1 MNERLHYYLALFS
14 GKSVGVAPLN
24 ALRGQRRQTLLLI
37 ERLPRP
43 ALSGD
48 RRRRS
53 DPESAALF
61 SPHQTLHLTRRSTWR
76 NSLSIDNKGSLPV
89 MQIAPVAT
97 MCPPLFGFVSS
108 RRCVG
113 RGSTLE
119 DGLNGGGVRCCWA
132 QLWRLSSLCHSL
144 LLHNLGEYLVNT
156 AVGAKQQMI
165 P

>member
-113 RGSTLE
+113 RGQ
-119 DGLNGGGVRCCWA
+119 GLDSRRWIEWWWC
-132 QLWRLSSLCHSL
+132 SL
-144 LLHNLGEYLVNT
+144 LLGPAFGGSPHSVIRFCCTTLGNT
-156 AVGAKQQMI
+156 S
-165 P
+165 